1 MLWSHSNRETH
12 RMCPAWWNAQY
23 RERSVKRKQ
32 TAEAARGD
40 VTHQML
46 ERLVHWRMGLK
57 RPATRQELV
66 DWCGAQV
73 DDLTEENGLVTS
85 AKLDAAWII
94 ETALPLFKPVFT
106 TLDTADSWGTEADWY
121 YDAQWERWT
130 GSIEDFYRY
139 ARENDAYGGIPDL
152 WAVTGKRLWIWDW
165 KTGKRYPKWEQL
177 RDYALYGALSFP
189 GVDRVTGTFVWLT
202 QGLADADT
210 WDRADLTNHHRT
222 SLLTEVSS
230 LRGATSFPTSP
241 GFPQCSWCPVEGCSD
256 RKEKKR

>member
-23 RERSVKRKQ
+23 RERSVKRRQ

-40 VTHQML
+40 VTHQMI
-46 ERLVHWRMGLK
+46 EGLVHWRMGLG
-57 RPATRQELV
+57 RPATRQEIV

-94 ETALPLFKPVFT
+94 ETALPLFKPVFAA
-106 TLDTADSWGTEADWY
+106 LDTADSWGTEADWY